1 MSDRT
6 LAVAAWVLVVVG
18 IGIAGYLTWVHY
30 AGLNPVCV
38 GGGGGCERVQSS
50 AYADVAGVPV
60 ALLGLVGYV
69 LIGLSLLLTD
79 ERGPL
84 AGATLALI
92 GFGFS
97 IYLTYLELAV
107 IDAIC
112 QWCVASAAVMTLLA
126 GVMVTRFLRT
136 T

>member
-1 MSDRT
+1 M
-6 LAVAAWVLVVVG
+6 
-18 IGIAGYLTWVHY
+18 
-30 AGLNPVCV
+30 
-38 GGGGGCERVQSS
+38 
-50 AYADVAGVPV
+50 
-60 ALLGLVGYV
+60 